1 MAIRGMQAGGL
12 RNAGLQM
19 RVFTEEELREIHLAT
34 LEVLEKTDIYV
45 QDEQA
50 REVFDGGGARVDR
63 ASGIVRL
70 QPYLVEEA
78 IRSAPSKFV
87 AAGRVPESDVV
98 LEANRVHFTNFG
110 EGIMIRDLQTG
121 KLRETVKQDL
131 ADAAVLIDY
140 LEHLDVYERAMLSH
154 DVPVEV
160 SPLHNAEASLL
171 NTTKHHFLCPGNGFL
186 GKRVVQMLEA
196 IVGGG
201 DKLRE
206 RPLLTFL
213 TCPVSPLKLV
223 RDCCEII
230 MEAARA
236 GIGVNVLSMAM
247 AGASAP
253 VHLAGTLVTH
263 NAEVLSGLV
272 LAQLTRK
279 GTPFIYGSSTCGL
292 DMRFG
297 TASVGSPELA
307 LISAA
312 VAQLAHRYSLPSFVA
327 GG

>member
-1 MAIRGMQAGGL
+1 MAIRAMHAGGL
-12 RNAGLQM
+12 RNSGLQT
-19 RVFTEEELREIHLAT
+19 RVFTDEELREIHLAT
-34 LEVLEKTDIYV
+34 LEVLEKTGV
-45 QDEQA
+45 FVEDEQA
-50 REVFDGGGARVDR
+50 REVLDGGGAWIDP
-63 ASGIVRL
+63 ASRIVRFP
-70 QPYLVEEA
+70 PYLVEEA
-78 IRSAPSKFV
+78 LRWAPAKFV
-87 AAGRVPESDVV
+87 AAGRIPQSDVI
-98 LEANRVHFTNFG
+98 LEGNRVHFTNFG
-110 EGIMIRDLQTG
+110 EGIMIRDLRTG
-121 KLRETVKQDL
+121 GLRETVKQDL

-140 LEHLDVYERAMLSH
+140 LENLDVYERAMLSH
-154 DVPVEV
+154 DVPPEV

-186 GKRVVQMLEA
+186 AKRVVEMLGA
-196 IVGGG
+196 IVGGK
-201 DKLRE
+201 DRLKY
-206 RPLLTFL
+206 RPLLSFL

-263 NAEVLSGLV
+263 NAEVLSGIV

-279 GTPFIYGSSTCGL
+279 GTPVVYGSSTCGL
-292 DMRFG
+292 DLKLG